1 MARRMNRRRFLRGA
15 AAGGA
20 AFVVLSNSGSAR
32 SAEANTRLNIALI
45 GVGGRGTWFVDT
57 IPKAENIV
65 AFCDVNQ
72 QKTDKAFERWAKDPA
87 RVARDKVKA
96 YHDFR
101 RMFDEMGKAID
112 AAVVAT
118 PDHTHAAASAAAMHA
133 GKHVYCEKP
142 LTRLVAES
150 RALRDLARKQKVATS
165 MGNQGTA
172 SGAYR
177 RAVELIRGGTIGEIK
192 EVHSWTDSGGSD
204 FKDPPKDPPSGPPP
218 VPDYLKWDL
227 WLGPC
232 ADRPYHPRWHRQWHS
247 WRDFGTANL
256 GNWASHIQNLAFRA
270 LKVHAL
276 WLAETPKEPHPVIKV
291 EAETSGAN
299 RLSFPKYEIVR
310 WEIPA
315 REDLPPVTFTWH
327 AGNGPVSRA
336 MIEDLLGRGLDWGD
350 KGEKKWADWAGHL
363 IVGTKGKI
371 LANAHNTTFTMMPEA
386 DFKDVKKNAP
396 EKLARSRGHEAD
408 WLLACR
414 GNKPAWANFDYAG
427 ALTEFNMLGNV
438 ATQFEGT
445 LEFDPVVCRIRNHA
459 EADKAMRLEYRRGW
473 SL

>member
-1 MARRMNRRRFLRGA
+1 MCRAMNRRTFLQRTVGSTAGLVILSHSSSAWSAGA
-15 AAGGA
+15 
-20 AFVVLSNSGSAR
+20 N
-32 SAEANTRLNIALI
+32 ERLNVALI
-45 GVGGRGTWFVDT
+45 GVGGRGQWFVDT
-57 IPKAENIV
+57 MPKIENMV

-72 QKTDKAFERWAKDPA
+72 QKIDKAFQRWADDPA
-87 RVARDKVKA
+87 RVAKGKVKA

-101 RMFDEMGKAID
+101 TMFDEMGKEID

-142 LTRLVAES
+142 LTRLVGES
-150 RALRDLARKQKVATS
+150 RALRELARRKKVSTS

-172 SGAYR
+172 SGSYR
-177 RAVELIRGGTIGEIK
+177 RALELIRGGTIGTVT

-204 FKDPPKDPPSGPPP
+204 FKDPPKDPSSGPPP

-232 ADRPYHPRWHRQWHS
+232 ADRPYHPRWHGQWHS

-256 GNWASHIQNLAFRA
+256 GNWASHIHNLAFRA
-270 LKVHAL
+270 LKVHTL
-276 WLAETPKEPHPVIKV
+276 WLAETPREPRPIIRV
-291 EAETSGAN
+291 EAKTSGVN
-299 RLSFPKYEIVR
+299 RLSFPKHETVR

-327 AGNGPVSRA
+327 AGNGPGSRA

-350 KGEKKWADWAGHL
+350 KGQKKWADWAGHL
-363 IVGTKGKI
+363 MVGTRGKI

-386 DFKDVKKNAP
+386 DFKDVQKNAP
-396 EKLARSRGHEAD
+396 EKEDASRGHEAD

-414 GNKPAWANFDYAG
+414 GGKPAWANFDFAA

-438 ATQFEGT
+438 ATQVDGK
-445 LEFDPVVCRIRNHA
+445 LEFDPVACRITNHA
-459 EADKAMRLEYRRGW
+459 EADKMLRPEYREGW